1 MLLAAILG
9 ICLLSPAP
17 SLAAGIVLV
26 SEPGQSAPSGTPAD
40 SPTPPQGQ
48 DSSTAPQQA
57 EKPSAPSSQPAP
69 ASTPAQSSQAPPT
82 THKGRWH
89 KKKRAATT
97 DWPHSTGAA
106 KGSEPAA
113 ATDSPKASGGCSP
126 AKTVVRNGGTSEP
139 TVQLK
144 GSGSTGRGSHEGDTT
159 EKLLASTA
167 DKLKK
172 TEGQQLS
179 SSQQEMVTQIRQF
192 MDQSKAAAAAGD
204 LNRARN
210 LALKANLLS
219 DELAKPQP

>member
-1 MLLAAILG
+1 MLLAAMLG
-9 ICLLSPAP
+9 ICLLSPAT
-17 SLAAGIVLV
+17 SLAAGTVLV

-40 SPTPPQGQ
+40 SPAAQSQ
-48 DSSTAPQQA
+48 DSSTPPQKPEKSSAPQ
-57 EKPSAPSSQPAP
+57 SSP
-69 ASTPAQSSQAPPT
+69 APPT
-82 THKGRWH
+82 THKGRWRR
-89 KKKRAATT
+89 KKRAATT
-97 DWPHSTGAA
+97 DCPNSTGAA
-106 KGSEPAA
+106 KGSESAG

-126 AKTVVRNGGTSEP
+126 AKTVVRDGGTSEP

-144 GSGSTGRGSHEGDTT
+144 GSGSSGRGSHQGDTA
-159 EKLLASTA
+159 EQLLASTE

-179 SSQQEMVTQIRQF
+179 SNQQEMVTQIRQF

>member
-1 MLLAAILG
+1 MLLTAILG
-9 ICLLSPAP
+9 ICLLSPAT
-17 SLAAGIVLV
+17 SLAAGTVLV
-26 SEPGQSAPSGTPAD
+26 SDFGQSAPSGTLAESPA
-40 SPTPPQGQ
+40 PQSQ
-48 DSSTAPQQA
+48 DSSTAPQQP
-57 EKPSAPSSQPAP
+57 EKSSAPSSQPAP
-69 ASTPAQSSQAPPT
+69 ASTPLQSSPPPT
-82 THKGRWH
+82 THKARWH
-89 KKKRAATT
+89 RRKRAATT
-97 DWPHSTGAA
+97 DCPNPTGAA
-106 KGSEPAA
+106 KGSESAG

-159 EKLLASTA
+159 ETLLASTE

-179 SSQQEMVTQIRQF
+179 SNQREMVTQIRQF

-210 LALKANLLS
+210 LALKASLLS

>member
-9 ICLLSPAP
+9 ICLLSPSP
-17 SLAAGIVLV
+17 SSAAGMVLV

-40 SPTPPQGQ
+40 APTPPPSQ
-48 DSSTAPQQA
+48 DSPTAAPQP
-57 EKPSAPSSQPAP
+57 EKSSAPSSQPAP
-69 ASTPAQSSQAPPT
+69 ASTPAQPSPAPPT
-82 THKGRWH
+82 THKGRWRR
-89 KKKRAATT
+89 KKRAATA
-97 DWPHSTGAA
+97 DRPNSAGAA
-106 KGSEPAA
+106 KGSESRG
-113 ATDSPKASGGCSP
+113 ATDSAKASGGCSP
-126 AKTVVRNGGTSEP
+126 AKTVVRDGGTSEP

-144 GSGSTGRGSHEGDTT
+144 GSGSTGGSHQGDTA
-159 EKLLASTA
+159 EQLLASTE

-179 SSQQEMVTQIRQF
+179 STQREMVTQIRQF

>member
-9 ICLLSPAP
+9 IWLLSPATSP
-17 SLAAGIVLV
+17 AAGSVLV
-26 SEPGQSAPSGTPAD
+26 SEPGQSAPSRTPAD
-40 SPTPPQGQ
+40 SPAPQSQ
-48 DSSTAPQQA
+48 DSSTAPQ
-57 EKPSAPSSQPAP
+57 QPAP
-69 ASTPAQSSQAPPT
+69 ASTPAQSSPAPPT
-82 THKGRWH
+82 THQARWH
-89 KKKRAATT
+89 RKKRTATK
-97 DWPHSTGAA
+97 DCPNPTGAA
-106 KGSEPAA
+106 KGSESAG
-113 ATDSPKASGGCSP
+113 ATDSPKASGGCSS

-144 GSGSTGRGSHEGDTT
+144 GSGSTGRGSHEGETT

-179 SSQQEMVTQIRQF
+179 SNQQEMVTQIRQF
-192 MDQSKAAAAAGD
+192 MDQSKAASAAGD
-204 LNRARN
+204 LTRARN

>member
-1 MLLAAILG
+1 MLQAAILG
-9 ICLLSPAP
+9 ICLLSPAA
-17 SLAAGIVLV
+17 SLAAGTVLV

-40 SPTPPQGQ
+40 PPAPQSQ
-48 DSSTAPQQA
+48 DSSTAPQRP
-57 EKPSAPSSQPAP
+57 EKSSAPSSQPAP
-69 ASTPAQSSQAPPT
+69 ASTAAPSSPAPPT
-82 THKGRWH
+82 HKRRWH
-89 KKKRAATT
+89 RNKRAATK
-97 DWPHSTGAA
+97 DCPNPTGAA
-106 KGSEPAA
+106 KGSESAG
-113 ATDSPKASGGCSP
+113 ATDSPNASGGCSS

-144 GSGSTGRGSHEGDTT
+144 GSGGTGRGSHEGDTT
-159 EKLLASTA
+159 EKLLASTE

-172 TEGQQLS
+172 TEGRQLS
-179 SSQQEMVTQIRQF
+179 SNQQEMVTQIRQF

>member
-9 ICLLSPAP
+9 ICLLSPATSP
-17 SLAAGIVLV
+17 AAGTALV
-26 SEPGQSAPSGTPAD
+26 SEPAQSAPSGTPAD
-40 SPTPPQGQ
+40 SPPQSQ
-48 DSSTAPQQA
+48 DSSTAPQKA
-57 EKPSAPSSQPAP
+57 EKSSAPSSQPAP
-69 ASTPAQSSQAPPT
+69 ASTPAQSSPAPPT
-82 THKGRWH
+82 THKGRWRR
-89 KKKRAATT
+89 KKRAATT
-97 DWPHSTGAA
+97 DCTNSTGAR
-106 KGSEPAA
+106 KGPESAG
-113 ATDSPKASGGCSP
+113 ATDSPKASGGSST
-126 AKTVVRNGGTSEP
+126 AKTVVRDGGTSEP

-144 GSGSTGRGSHEGDTT
+144 GDGSSGRGSHQGDTA
-159 EKLLASTA
+159 EQLLASTE

-179 SSQQEMVTQIRQF
+179 SNQQEMVTQIRQF

>member
-9 ICLLSPAP
+9 ICLLSPAA
-17 SLAAGIVLV
+17 SLAAGTVLV

-40 SPTPPQGQ
+40 APAPQSQ
-48 DSSTAPQQA
+48 DSSTAPQRP
-57 EKPSAPSSQPAP
+57 EKSSAPSSQPAP
-69 ASTPAQSSQAPPT
+69 ASTPAPSSPAPA
-82 THKGRWH
+82 THKRRWLR
-89 KKKRAATT
+89 KKRAATK
-97 DWPHSTGAA
+97 DCPNPTGAA
-106 KGSEPAA
+106 KSSESAG
-113 ATDSPKASGGCSP
+113 ATDSPKASDGCSS
-126 AKTVVRNGGTSEP
+126 AKTVVRDGGTSEP

-159 EKLLASTA
+159 EKLLASTE

-179 SSQQEMVTQIRQF
+179 SNQQEMVTQIRQF

>member
-9 ICLLSPAP
+9 ICLLFPATSPA
-17 SLAAGIVLV
+17 AGTVLV
-26 SEPGQSAPSGTPAD
+26 SEPGQ
-40 SPTPPQGQ
+40 
-48 DSSTAPQQA
+48 
-57 EKPSAPSSQPAP
+57 SAPSSQPAP
-69 ASTPAQSSQAPPT
+69 ASTPAQSSPASST
-82 THKGRWH
+82 AHKGRWH
-89 KKKRAATT
+89 RKKRAATT
-97 DWPHSTGAA
+97 DCPNSTGAA
-106 KGSEPAA
+106 KGSESVG
-113 ATDSPKASGGCSP
+113 ATDSPKVSGGCST
-126 AKTVVRNGGTSEP
+126 AKTVVRDGGTSEP

-144 GSGSTGRGSHEGDTT
+144 GSSSGRGSHQGDTA
-159 EKLLASTA
+159 EQLLASTE

-179 SSQQEMVTQIRQF
+179 SNQQEMVTQIRQF

>member
-17 SLAAGIVLV
+17 SSEAGAVLV
-26 SEPGQSAPSGTPAD
+26 SEPGQSAPSGTP
-40 SPTPPQGQ
+40 P
-48 DSSTAPQQA
+48 DSSAPQSQDGSAAPQQP
-57 EKPSAPSSQPAP
+57 EKSSAPSWQSAP
-69 ASTPAQSSQAPPT
+69 AAT
-82 THKGRWH
+82 THKGRRRR
-89 KKKRAATT
+89 KKPAAKT
-97 DWPHSTGAA
+97 DCPDSTGAA
-106 KGSEPAA
+106 KGSESAG
-113 ATDSPKASGGCSP
+113 ATDSPKASDGCSS
-126 AKTVVRNGGTSEP
+126 AKTVVRDGGTSEP

-159 EKLLASTA
+159 EKLLASTE

-179 SSQQEMVTQIRQF
+179 SNQQEMVTQIHQF

-210 LALKANLLS
+210 LAVKANLLS